1 MMYIPKMMDNMTL
14 SFDGNIVKRNKEDGI
29 IKKDKTLFTANIQ
42 CFVVQL
48 GSNFAGLMIGNLL
61 TMVMFVLYRI
71 KL

>member
-42 CFVVQL
+42 CFLSSQVQTL
-48 GSNFAGLMIGNLL
+48 QDL
-61 TMVMFVLYRI
+61 
-71 KL
+71 